1 MAHDWSGLLFEIEA
15 LSARRAASLI
25 DEEEELRRRR
35 SSGVTLSDRDRQQR
49 FVPTGMARKAA
60 AVAVVASREPTIASI
75 LQVPASS
82 QQGVIALV
90 GSLGSAGRDAEK
102 EDEPRA
108 SAGGGGGGG
117 SSATAPRAS
126 PPTAPRQA
134 AMDRASAETVSR
146 AAIASGAQPVVIKVT
161 STVSSRASAAGLMT
175 YLGTREVEK
184 ENGEKA
190 KVDIAIYD
198 QDGAAISSREDRAA
212 TFAEWA
218 ADFREAYAVNALAT
232 FSIKLADD
240 VDDAALHDALN
251 AAFSSKPFLYSRH
264 ADGQVSVFAVTDLP
278 AKKIAGALR
287 DRDKGEGPARVVENS
302 EADFARRLADVGVSA
317 EVRILGAAV
326 SEKSGRYFLKKFL
339 RTEKAITTSEGDPV
353 KSGSSIK
360 EKADGIWR
368 AWSSHIRTV
377 EPRNGFHI
385 IFSARAG
392 TDPEAMSRAVRDFL
406 SEQVAGHRWITA
418 YHPETG
424 HVHVHAMIAARD
436 DVGKALRFTKPELYE
451 WRERFAAKARE
462 QGIAMVATRRADVAA
477 TRPYSQAQ
485 AGAYERGRQDPRYLK
500 TPVVTKRVERKRAGV
515 VDRASLTNGTLALA
529 PKWQATTSALK
540 RAGAEPSAIAAAD
553 RFAAAATAQ
562 VPHAAVRASGF
573 VLLRLDVEQNMERE
587 IFAVIVEGAVGVEA
601 KLISAEGKSVQIL
614 APTTASVSKIER
626 ELAKQNDEFGPGSE
640 TGSVAG
646 DFQARLL
653 AHGLRA
659 AVVVE
664 AVGSAKHG
672 APSPWLQKKF
682 DALAEQFAAP
692 PDEPLA
698 EFKTLIATVQ
708 RQKEKAMPL
717 SLEQFDERV
726 SRANKSMDRL
736 ETMVDSSAERQAV
749 EEMRKEISALFEE
762 QRRDIQMQ
770 QIRSVNETA
779 GAGGAPPPTG
789 VDEARTQDR
798 PAPAT
803 VDPAIAAQQQAIA
816 AGRASRAAREQAGA
830 SKAAQDEQ
838 RQQVLRQA
846 EQESQRGNNRDG
858 AER

>member
-35 SSGVTLSDRDRQQR
+35 ASGVALSAKEPGQR
-49 FVPTGMARKAA
+49 FVATGIAKKASA
-60 AVAVVASREPTIASI
+60 GASIPLSEPTIASI
-75 LQVPASS
+75 LQAPASS

-90 GSLGSAGRDAEK
+90 GALDAGRDR
-102 EDEPRA
+102 DEEEAPRA

-117 SSATAPRAS
+117 STATAPRAS
-126 PPTAPRQA
+126 RPTSPRQA
-134 AMDRASAETVSR
+134 AMGRASAETASR
-146 AAIASGAQPVVIKVT
+146 AAIAAGAQPVVIKVT

-175 YLGTREVEK
+175 YLGTREVER
-184 ENGEKA
+184 ENGEKG
-190 KVDIAIYD
+190 KVDISIYD
-198 QDGAAISSREDRAA
+198 QDGIAISSREDRAA
-212 TFAEWA
+212 ALAEWA
-218 ADFREAYAVNALAT
+218 AGFREAYSVNALAT
-232 FSIKLADD
+232 FSMKLADE

-264 ADGQVSVFAVTDLP
+264 PDGQVAVFAVTDLP
-278 AKKIAGALR
+278 AKRIAGALKAR
-287 DRDKGEGPARVVENS
+287 EKGEGPARIAENA
-302 EADFARRLADVGVSA
+302 EADFVRRLADAGVSA

-326 SEKSGRYFLKKFL
+326 SEKAGRYFLEKFL
-339 RTEKAITTSEGDPV
+339 RTEKAITTSEGDPI
-353 KSGSSIK
+353 KGGSSIK
-360 EKADGIWR
+360 DRADVIWR

-377 EPRNGFHI
+377 EPRNAFHI

-392 TDPEAMSRAVRDFL
+392 TDAEAMTRAVRDFL

-418 YHPETG
+418 HHPETG
-424 HVHVHAMIAARD
+424 HVHVHAMISARD
-436 DVGKALRFTKPELYE
+436 DVGKALRLTKPELYE
-451 WRERFAAKARE
+451 WRERFGAKARE

-500 TPVVTKRVERKRAGV
+500 TQAVTKRVERKRAGV
-515 VDRASLTNGTLALA
+515 VDRASLTNGNLALA
-529 PKWQATTSALK
+529 PKWQATASALQ
-540 RAGAEPSAIAAAD
+540 RVGAEPSVVAAAD

-562 VPHAAVRASGF
+562 APHSAARASGF
-573 VLLRLDVEQNMERE
+573 VLLRLDVEQAIQRE
-587 IFAVIVEGAVGVEA
+587 TMSVIVEGAIGVEA
-601 KLISAEGKSVQIL
+601 KLISAEGKSIQIL

-626 ELAKQNDEFGPGSE
+626 ELAKQNDETGPGSE
-640 TGSVAG
+640 THSAAR
-646 DFQARLL
+646 DFEERLL

-659 AVVVE
+659 SVVIE
-664 AVGSAKHG
+664 AAGSAKDG

-682 DALAEQFAAP
+682 DALAERSAASP
-692 PDEPLA
+692 NEPMA
-698 EFKTLIATVQ
+698 EFKSLIETIQ
-708 RQKEKAMPL
+708 QQKEEAMPL

-770 QIRSVNETA
+770 QMRSVNDTA
-779 GAGGAPPPTG
+779 GTGGTPPAAR
-789 VDEARTQDR
+789 VDEVRAQDR

-838 RQQVLRQA
+838 RQQILRQA
-846 EQESQRGNNRDG
+846 EQDRQRGNDRDG

>member
-15 LSARRAASLI
+15 LSARRAASLT

-35 SSGVTLSDRDRQQR
+35 ASGVALPAREPGQR
-49 FVPTGMARKAA
+49 FVATGIAKKS
-60 AVAVVASREPTIASI
+60 AVGASIPLSEPTIASI
-75 LQVPASS
+75 LQAPASS

-90 GSLGSAGRDAEK
+90 GSLDGGGNRED

-117 SSATAPRAS
+117 SAATAPRAAK
-126 PPTAPRQA
+126 PTAPRQA
-134 AMDRASAETVSR
+134 VMGRASAEMASR
-146 AAIASGAQPVVIKVT
+146 AAIAAGAQPVVIKVT

-175 YLGTREVEK
+175 YLGTREVEN
-184 ENGEKA
+184 ENGEKG
-190 KVDIAIYD
+190 KVDISIYD
-198 QDGAAISSREDRAA
+198 QDGVAISSREDRTAA
-212 TFAEWA
+212 LAEWT
-218 ADFREAYAVNALAT
+218 ADFRQAYAVNALAT
-232 FSIKLADD
+232 FSITLSDE

-264 ADGQVSVFAVTDLP
+264 TDGHVSVFAVTDLP
-278 AKKIAGALR
+278 AKRIAGALKAR
-287 DRDKGEGPARVVENS
+287 EKGEGSARVVENA
-302 EADFARRLADVGVSA
+302 EADFARRLADAGVPA

-326 SEKSGRYFLKKFL
+326 SEKSGRYFLEKFL
-339 RTEKAITTSEGDPV
+339 RTEKSFTTSEGDPV
-353 KSGSSIK
+353 KPGSSIK
-360 EKADGIWR
+360 ERADGIWR

-377 EPRNGFHI
+377 EPRNAFHI

-392 TDPEAMSRAVRDFL
+392 TDPEAMTRAVRDFL

-418 YHPETG
+418 HHPETG
-424 HVHVHAMIAARD
+424 HVHVHAMISARD
-436 DVGKALRFTKPELYE
+436 DIGKALRLTKPDLYE

-462 QGIAMVATRRADVAA
+462 HGIAMVTTRRSDVAA

-485 AGAYERGRQDPRYLK
+485 AGAYERGRQYPRYLK
-500 TPVVTKRVERKRAGV
+500 TTAVTNCVERKRAGV
-515 VDRASLTNGTLALA
+515 VDRASLSNGNLALA
-529 PKWQATTSALK
+529 QKWQATASALQ
-540 RAGAEPSAIAAAD
+540 RAGAEPSVVAAAD

-562 VPHAAVRASGF
+562 ASHAAARASGF
-573 VLLRLDVEQNMERE
+573 VLLHLEIEQAMERE
-587 IFAVIVEGAVGVEA
+587 TVAVIIQGAVGVEA
-601 KLISAEGKSVQIL
+601 KLISAESKSVQIL

-626 ELAKQNDEFGPGSE
+626 ELARQNDEFGPGSE
-640 TGSVAG
+640 TRSVAR

-653 AHGLRA
+653 AHGVRA
-659 AVVVE
+659 AVIVE
-664 AVGSAKHG
+664 AAGAAKHG
-672 APSPWLQKKF
+672 GPSPWLQKKF
-682 DALAEQFAAP
+682 DALAERSDAP
-692 PDEPLA
+692 PNEPLA
-698 EFKTLIATVQ
+698 EFKTLIATIQ
-708 RQKEKAMPL
+708 QQKEKAMPL

-770 QIRSVNETA
+770 QMRSVNDTA
-779 GAGGAPPPTG
+779 GAGGTPPPAR

-830 SKAAQDEQ
+830 SRAAQDEQ
-838 RQQVLRQA
+838 RQQILRQA
-846 EQESQRGNNRDG
+846 EQERQRGNDRDG